1 MTESRR
7 SWRTMVVAGALT
19 SALAALSAAPALGH
33 DRGGR
38 GHGTNHGSLGRNHGS
53 QGGNHGSRHALHVSA
68 AQGSDTNSCTAA
80 APCKTIGRAVTLA
93 QPGAQIDIAHGSYP
107 ETVTV
112 DKRLVLSGRGAT
124 IDATGKINGLV
135 VTGAGAAG
143 SEIEGLRVENATG
156 EGILVQSTSH
166 ILLEHNTV
174 ENNDQGHDT
183 PVTFECTPQGET
195 PGDCGEA
202 LHLMG
207 VTDSRVIGN
216 QVAHNIGGILV
227 TDETGP
233 SHGNLIAHNVSRD
246 NGEDCGITLPS
257 HNGNAVADPTQAGVY
272 DNWVI
277 DNVSVRNGGAG
288 VGMFASTPGTASYNN
303 HVIGNTTLDNGEAG
317 IAIHAHTPGQNVS
330 GNVIA
335 GNRIAGNG
343 IDPDSGSGHPTGI
356 ALFTAAS
363 PATVTV
369 ARNRIRDEYFG
380 IFIAGPITASG
391 LPSNHISHVTVPIGH
406 P

>member
-1 MTESRR
+1 MLESRQ
-7 SWRTMVVAGALT
+7 SWRAMVVAGALT
-19 SALAALSAAPALGH
+19 WVLVALGAGPALAHHGGH
-33 DRGGR
+33 R
-38 GHGTNHGSLGRNHGS
+38 GHGSKHEL
-53 QGGNHGSRHALHVSA
+53 RHALRVSA
-68 AQGSDTNSCTAA
+68 ARGSDANPCTAA

-93 QPGAQIDIAHGSYP
+93 QAGDSVVVGHGSYP
-107 ETVTV
+107 ESVTV
-112 DKRLVLSGRGAT
+112 DTRIRLIGEHAT
-124 IDATGKINGLV
+124 IDATGKVNGLL

-143 SEIEGLRVENATG
+143 STIEGLRVENAVG

-166 ILLEHNTV
+166 ILLEHNAV

-183 PVTFECTPQGET
+183 PVTPECTPQGDV

-207 VTDSRVIGN
+207 VADSRVIGN
-216 QVAHNIGGILV
+216 RIAHNIGGILI

-257 HNGNAVADPTQAGVY
+257 HNTGAVADPSQAGVY

-288 VGMFASTPGTASYNN
+288 VGMFAPAPGTASYDN
-303 HVIGNTTLDNGEAG
+303 HVIGNTVLDNGEAG
-317 IAIHAHTPGQNVS
+317 IAIHAHAPGQNVS
-330 GNVIA
+330 GNVIV
-335 GNRIAGNG
+335 GNRVAGNG

-356 ALFTAAS
+356 ALFSAAS

-391 LPSNHISHVTVPIGH
+391 LPSNHISQVTVAIGH
-406 P
+406 GQ

>member
-1 MTESRR
+1 MLERR
-7 SWRTMVVAGALT
+7 RVVVVAGAL
-19 SALAALSAAPALGH
+19 AAVLAALGAAPAMAHHRGH
-33 DRGGR
+33 R
-38 GHGTNHGSLGRNHGS
+38 GHGPGHA
-53 QGGNHGSRHALHVSA
+53 SRHALRVSA
-68 AQGSDTNSCTAA
+68 TRGSDTNPCTAS
-80 APCKTIGRAVTLA
+80 APCQTIAHAVSVA
-93 QPGAQIDIAHGSYP
+93 QPGDKVVVEHGAYR
-107 ETVTV
+107 ETVTL
-112 DKRLVLSGRGAT
+112 DKRLELIGHGAT
-124 IDATGKINGLV
+124 IDAAGKVNGLV
-135 VTGAGAAG
+135 VTGPGAAG
-143 SEIEGLRVENATG
+143 SKIERLRVENAIG

-166 ILLEHNTV
+166 ILIEHNSV

-183 PVTFECTPQGET
+183 PVTLECTPQGQV

-207 VTDSRVIGN
+207 VADSRVIGN
-216 QVAHNIGGILV
+216 RIAHNIGGILI

-257 HNGNAVADPTQAGVY
+257 HNTNAVADPSRAGVY

-277 DNVSVRNGGAG
+277 GNRSVRNGGAG
-288 VGMFASTPGTASYNN
+288 IGMFAPAPGTASYNN

-317 IAIHAHTPGQNVS
+317 IAIHAHAPGQNVS
-330 GNVIA
+330 GNVIV
-335 GNRIAGNG
+335 GNRVAGNG

-356 ALFTAAS
+356 ALFSAAS

-369 ARNRIRDEYFG
+369 AHNRIRDEYFG

-391 LPSNHISHVTVPIGH
+391 LSSNRISHVTVPIGH